1 MRRRGRA
8 WGRGWCRRSAAGS
21 SRGSGPAAPSDPP
34 FQSSVN
40 HATYASSSQPLTH
53 QHRQDPR
60 LQTRRDRRVLGRAEP
75 SAIKCESRN
84 LCLKFATFDP
94 PDAASGPHW
103 CVVVARLHVEVGC
116 GRPRAPRLDLEVV
129 QVARPLVLRPVV
141 RKGAVLALKSH
152 IIFRYNIYLF
162 YAGFYY
168 MTKWT

>member
-1 MRRRGRA
+1 MPGGEDGADAARPAHPPVPVPPRR
-8 WGRGWCRRSAAGS
+8 
-21 SRGSGPAAPSDPP
+21 PA
-34 FQSSVN
+34 
-40 HATYASSSQPLTH
+40 H

-60 LQTRRDRRVLGRAEP
+60 LQPRRDRRVLGRAEP

-84 LCLKFATFDP
+84 LCAKFATFDP
-94 PDAASGPHW
+94 PDAASGPHG
-103 CVVVARLHVEVGC
+103 CVVVARLHVEVRC

-162 YAGFYY
+162 YENSYHFNPDQ
-168 MTKWT
+168 MTLSFGGSSQMSCRLK